1 MEQKDFKAEQLDIA
15 AYKEFKIVETWTF
28 KRNMFFVPS
37 QEYSLYRH
45 ATKSIIRWGE
55 SDEIWLKNG
64 DNPEVQAAEQ
74 ELKERLSDTQGLTL
88 NQIWEKMNSCGRNP
102 GTFREPVYIL
112 KEKVGFTDWITE
124 TVDEKQAIKHIVEK
138 LIASFGITDPVHIIF
153 HIYPDIK
160 LQMFCRF
167 LKNWNPRIK

>member
-1 MEQKDFKAEQLDIA
+1 MDVQAEYVLRPKPGIFTVQ
-15 AYKEFKIVETWTF
+15 T
-28 KRNMFFVPS
+28 RN
-37 QEYSLYRH
+37 
-45 ATKSIIRWGE
+45 KSIIRWGE

-112 KEKVGFTDWITE
+112 KEKGGFTDWIAE
-124 TVDEKQAIKHIVEK
+124 TVDKKQAIKHIVEK